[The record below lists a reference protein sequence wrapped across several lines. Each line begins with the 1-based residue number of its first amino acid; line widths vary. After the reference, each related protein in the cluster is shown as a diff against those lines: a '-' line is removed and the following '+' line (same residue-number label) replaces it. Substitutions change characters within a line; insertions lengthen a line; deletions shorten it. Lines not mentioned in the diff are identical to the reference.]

1 MRGTLKAQGRSLDR
15 STYINQKPNMA
26 APLGGV
32 GGCKLC
38 CGECPCLHPPPLPPK
53 QRTLKTNFKIFGTNS
68 KDPIISLVQGPK
80 KSRTTFLIP
89 PTKEEGGRCTLGLP
103 FLALGLLFS
112 FWQGY
117 VVWNWNGDFKKSRAD
132 GEEEHFIKHGSSTS
146 RLFSCTIK
154 KPVHQN

>member
-1 MRGTLKAQGRSLDR
+1 MGVLAPKSSGFAGRGMRGTLKAQGRSLDR

-103 FLALGLLFS
+103 FFGPRTSFLFLARICGLKLEWRF
-112 FWQGY
+112 QE
-117 VVWNWNGDFKKSRAD
+117 VKSGRRGGA
-132 GEEEHFIKHGSSTS
+132 
-146 RLFSCTIK
+146 LY
-154 KPVHQN
+154 